1 MGSETPVYQSPR
13 VRATWTLT
21 LLAVFALAIIAAAV
35 SAVLEIGLLRDLQD
49 GDAVSISRTT
59 GNDDR
64 QRVVSSLYFVT
75 FVSTAVA
82 FCFWIHRVSRNLG
95 LLTTKERRFT
105 PRWAVIW
112 WFVPVMQLFRPYQVV
127 REIWM
132 GSREEA
138 SGPSWALLPWWWA
151 AWLAANAMAFVNS
164 AAIFRGDEPG
174 VRITADLV
182 ALARLSLMLAAVA
195 LAFAM
200 VRRITVLQDEK
211 YRGL

>member
-1 MGSETPVYQSPR
+1 LGPETPGYQSPR
-13 VRATWTLT
+13 VRATWTLS
-21 LLAVFALAIIAAAV
+21 LLVVFGLAVIAAAV

-49 GDAVSISRTT
+49 GDAVSISETT

-82 FCFWIHRVSRNLG
+82 FCLWIHRVSRNLG
-95 LLTTKERRFT
+95 PLTTEERRFS

-112 WFVPVMQLFRPYQVV
+112 WSVPLMQLFRPYQVV
-127 REIWM
+127 REVWR
-132 GSREEA
+132 GSAEEP
-138 SGPSWALLPWWWA
+138 SGPSWALLRWWLA
-151 AWLAANAMAFVNS
+151 TWLAANAMAFVNS
-164 AAIFRGDEPG
+164 AAIFRRDEPG
-174 VRITADLV
+174 MRIAADLLAV
-182 ALARLSLMLAAVA
+182 ARLSLMLGAVV

-200 VRRITVLQDEK
+200 VHRITVLQEDK

>member
-1 MGSETPVYQSPR
+1 MGPETPGYQSPR
-13 VRATWTLT
+13 VRATWTLS
-21 LLAVFALAIIAAAV
+21 LLVVFGLAVIAAAV

-49 GDAVSISRTT
+49 GDAVSISETT

-82 FCFWIHRVSRNLG
+82 FCLRIHRVSRNLG
-95 LLTTKERRFT
+95 QLTTEERRFS

-112 WFVPVMQLFRPYQVV
+112 WSVPLMQLFRPYQVV
-127 REIWM
+127 REVWR
-132 GSREEA
+132 GSAEEP
-138 SGPSWALLPWWWA
+138 SGPSWALLRWWLA
-151 AWLAANAMAFVNS
+151 TWLAANAMAFVNS
-164 AAIFRGDEPG
+164 AAIFRRDEPG
-174 VRITADLV
+174 MRIAADLLAV
-182 ALARLSLMLAAVA
+182 ARLSLMLGAVV

-200 VRRITVLQDEK
+200 VHRITVLQEDK

>member
-1 MGSETPVYQSPR
+1 MGPETPGYQSPR
-13 VRATWTLT
+13 VRATWTLS
-21 LLAVFALAIIAAAV
+21 LLVVFGLAVIAAAV

-49 GDAVSISRTT
+49 GDAVSISETT

-82 FCFWIHRVSRNLG
+82 FCLWIHRVSRNLG
-95 LLTTKERRFT
+95 PLTTEERRFS

-112 WFVPVMQLFRPYQVV
+112 WSVPLMQLFRPYQVV
-127 REIWM
+127 REVWR
-132 GSREEA
+132 GSAEEP
-138 SGPSWALLPWWWA
+138 SGPSWALLRWWLA
-151 AWLAANAMAFVNS
+151 TWLAANAMAFVNS
-164 AAIFRGDEPG
+164 AAIFRRDEPG
-174 VRITADLV
+174 MRIAADLLAV
-182 ALARLSLMLAAVA
+182 ARLSLMLGAVV

-200 VRRITVLQDEK
+200 VHRITVLQEDK